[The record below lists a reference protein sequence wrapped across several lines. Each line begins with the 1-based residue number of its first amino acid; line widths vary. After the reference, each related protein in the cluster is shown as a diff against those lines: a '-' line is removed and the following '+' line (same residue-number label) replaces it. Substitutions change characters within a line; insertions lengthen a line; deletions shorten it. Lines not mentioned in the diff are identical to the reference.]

1 MAIEI
6 GDTCKHGHE
15 ISGDN
20 IQYYVN
26 QGKQRVRC
34 AKCNQPPR
42 HVNPAKKPGDICK
55 NGHQIV
61 GDNVGEKKTSAG
73 ISYFCK
79 ECRRNSVRI
88 YSKKKNVWS
97 SKEQEQADRN
107 KTKAQLQAA
116 RRAAERADDLI
127 TSGKEENALNYL
139 KLTRRAERASD
150 ALQKAMLTRR
160 AKCADNP
167 GPWIDYDE
175 ENPPSKNRAYLMC
188 VDCPV
193 LVECARFASAHRP
206 AIGVW
211 GGEVYEQ
218 GKILYK

>member
-1 MAIEI
+1 VAIEI
-6 GDTCKHGHE
+6 GDTCKNGHE
-15 ISGDN
+15 ISGSN
-20 IQYYVN
+20 IQYYVS
-26 QGKQRVRC
+26 QGKKRVRC
-34 AKCNQPPR
+34 AQCNQPPR
-42 HVNPAKKPGDICK
+42 HGNPKIKPGDTCK
-55 NGHQIV
+55 NAHQIV
-61 GDNVGEKKTSAG
+61 GDNVGEKKTSTG

-79 ECRRNSVRI
+79 ECRRNSVRLTQ
-88 YSKKKNVWS
+88 KKNVWS
-97 SKEQEQADRN
+97 SKEQDQVDRN
-107 KTKAQLQAA
+107 KAKAQIQSA

-150 ALQKAMLTRR
+150 ALQKSMTVRK

-193 LVECARFASAHRP
+193 LVECARFASAYRP
-206 AIGVW
+206 PIGVW

>member
-1 MAIEI
+1 MAIEV
-6 GDTCKHGHE
+6 GDTCKNGHE

-34 AKCNQPPR
+34 SRCNQPPR
-42 HVNPAKKPGDICK
+42 HVNPARKPGDTCR
-55 NGHQIV
+55 NGHKIV
-61 GDNVGEKKTSAG
+61 GENVGEKKTQAG

-79 ECRRNSVRI
+79 ECRRKSVRV
-88 YSKKKNVWS
+88 YAQKKGVWS
-97 SKEQEQADRN
+97 SKEQDQVDRN
-107 KTKAQLQAA
+107 KAKAQLQSA

-150 ALQKAMLTRR
+150 ALQKAMIVRK

-193 LVECARFASAHRP
+193 LVECARFASAYRP
-206 AIGVW
+206 PIGVW

>member
-1 MAIEI
+1 VAIEV
-6 GDTCKHGHE
+6 GDTCKNGHE

-26 QGKQRVRC
+26 QSKQRVRC
-34 AKCNQPPR
+34 SKCNQPPR
-42 HVNPAKKPGDICK
+42 HVNPAKKPGDLCK
-55 NGHQIV
+55 SGHKIV
-61 GDNVGEKKTSAG
+61 GENVGEKKTATG

-79 ECRRNSVRI
+79 ECRRNSVRPI
-88 YSKKKNVWS
+88 QKKNVWS
-97 SKEQEQADRN
+97 SKEQDQVDRN
-107 KTKAQLQAA
+107 KAKAQIQSA

-150 ALQKAMLTRR
+150 ALQKAMIVRK

-188 VDCPV
+188 VGCPV
-193 LVECARFASAHRP
+193 LVECARFASAYRP
-206 AIGVW
+206 PIGVW

>member
-42 HVNPAKKPGDICK
+42 HVNPAKRPGDKCK
-55 NGHQIV
+55 NGHLIV
-61 GDNVGEKKTSAG
+61 GENVGEKKTSSG
-73 ISYFCK
+73 MSYFCK
-79 ECRRNSVRI
+79 ECRRNSVRV
-88 YSKKKNVWS
+88 YQGKRNYWS
-97 SKEQEQADRN
+97 LKDQEQADKN
-107 KTKAQLQAA
+107 KSKAQLQAA
-116 RRAAERADDLI
+116 RRAADRADDLI
-127 TSGKEENALNYL
+127 TSGKEEVALNYL

-150 ALQKAMLTRR
+150 ALQNAMIVRR

-167 GPWIDYDE
+167 AEWIDYDE

-193 LVECARFASAHRP
+193 LVECARFASAYRP